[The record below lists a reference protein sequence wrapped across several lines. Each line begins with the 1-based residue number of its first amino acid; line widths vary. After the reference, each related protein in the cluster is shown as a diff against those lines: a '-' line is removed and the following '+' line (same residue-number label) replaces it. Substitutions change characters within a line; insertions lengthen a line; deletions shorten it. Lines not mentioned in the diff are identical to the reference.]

1 MYVSS
6 ATKAISNR
14 GASARWSISRA
25 ANPECRR
32 CLIALL
38 LIMLLPSAG
47 FAQSAAQE
55 PSAPPASG
63 QQSAPQQNTAPA
75 TPQPGEPSQ
84 AQQNESPA
92 STLEPLPQAPKPQNN
107 AHPYSEGDY
116 SHGKRQWPNP
126 FVIYTERPVA
136 PLRVANSPRIDQT
149 IQDGKMY
156 LSINDA
162 VILALENNLDIGIQR
177 YNLSIADTDI
187 LRTSAGALALGVNA
201 GLVQGTPGGTT
212 GTTSA
217 GGTGSST
224 TGATGGGV
232 GGTSIG
238 TGGAGAGAAGIVSS
252 TQGQGPPIDS
262 FDPTISGTVSGQ
274 RAITPESNTVIT
286 GTNTLYANTTT
297 ANFLYTQGFPTGTLM
312 TVGFDNTRSSTN
324 ALFNSLNPTVTP
336 SFQFE
341 LRQHLLQGF
350 GFDPNLRYIRIARNN
365 KMITEVTFRNQ
376 IITTVSQIEN
386 IYWDLVNAYENVTVQ
401 QRALDLANKTLSDNQ
416 KQVTAGTL
424 APLTVVQSQSAVATA
439 KQNLIAAQVAL
450 QLQQLLMKNAITRNM
465 ADPMLAIAPVIPT
478 DTLNTTAEYQVGTI
492 DDLIAE
498 AIAQRPEIVTARLNL
513 TNNIVTRK
521 SLRNELRPALD
532 VFAFYGAS
540 ALAGPL
546 NPLCTDPVQCASPGF
561 PGGYGGAFS
570 NLFNSTAPDKGVGVN
585 LNIPLRNRQVQADQ
599 VRNDLE
605 YRQAQ
610 LSLLQTENTIML
622 QVRQAQFALQQ
633 NWVALQAAI
642 SARDYAAEALDAEQK
657 KLVMGASTGTL
668 VLQAS
673 SNMTQAESNV
683 LAAATNYEKSKVQ
696 LDLSTAETLSRL
708 GIDVIDAESG
718 NIKHPPNVQGVIPA
732 SAPNQLT
739 TPHLVPLGPGGPG
752 TGPTMAPGT
761 QTTPSQTQPQEPA
774 APPQQQMQMEV
785 PPQ

>member
-1 MYVSS
+1 MDVSS
-6 ATKAISNR
+6 TSNAIAN
-14 GASARWSISRA
+14 RA
-25 ANPECRR
+25 AFVRGSVHRAVGSGCQRS
-32 CLIALL
+32 LIALL
-38 LIMLLPSAG
+38 LIALLPGAG
-47 FAQSAAQE
+47 FAQNSAQE
-55 PSAPPASG
+55 QSAPP
-63 QQSAPQQNTAPA
+63 QQSAPEPQQNTPPA
-75 TPQPGEPSQ
+75 TPQ
-84 AQQNESPA
+84 AQQNEPQA
-92 STLEPLPQAPKPQNN
+92 STLTPLPQAPKPQGN
-107 AHPYSEGDY
+107 AHPYSEQDY
-116 SHGKRQWPNP
+116 THGKRQWPNP
-126 FVIYTERPVA
+126 FVIYTERPIG
-136 PLRVANSPRIDQT
+136 PLRVANSPRIDQV

-187 LRTSAGALALGVNA
+187 LRTSNGSAALGVNA
-201 GLVQGTPGGTT
+201 GLVQGTPGGQT
-212 GTTSA
+212 GSTSA

-238 TGGAGAGAAGIVSS
+238 VGGAGAGAAGLVTS
-252 TQGQGPPIDS
+252 TQGQGPPIDN
-262 FDPTISGTVSGQ
+262 FDPVITGTVSGQ

-286 GTNTLYANTTT
+286 GTNTLYGNTTT

-324 ALFNSLNPTVTP
+324 ALFNSLNPTVAP
-336 SFQFE
+336 SFQFQ

-350 GFDPNLRYIRIARNN
+350 GFDPNLRFIRIARNN

-478 DTLNTTAEYQVGTI
+478 DTLNTTSEYEVGTI

-498 AIAQRPEIVTARLNL
+498 AIKQRPEIITARLTL

-521 SLRNELRPALD
+521 SLRNELKPGLD

-561 PGGYGGAFS
+561 PVGYGGAFG

-605 YRQAQ
+605 YHQAQ

-673 SNMTQAESNV
+673 SNLTQAESNV

-708 GIDVIDAESG
+708 GIDVIDAEG
-718 NIKHPPNVQGVIPA
+718 GKINHPPNVPGVIPA

-761 QTTPSQTQPQEPA
+761 QPPGQQ
-774 APPQQQMQMEV
+774 PPQQTPPPQQMQMEV
-785 PPQ
+785 LPQ